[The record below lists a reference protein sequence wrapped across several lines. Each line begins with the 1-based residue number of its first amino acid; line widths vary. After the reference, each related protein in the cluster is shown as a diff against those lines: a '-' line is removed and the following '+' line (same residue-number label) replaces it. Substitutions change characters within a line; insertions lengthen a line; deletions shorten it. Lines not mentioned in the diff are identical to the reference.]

1 MSPHILRSVAAL
13 WLTGNALRLA
23 ILAVPPVIP
32 LIQGDLGLSGT
43 EVGILSGIPVVMF
56 AVAALPGALLIAR
69 FGAFATLMTGFVL
82 TAAGSAARGTLAT
95 VAVLYAATAVMCAG
109 IAIMQ
114 PALPA
119 LVRQWLPHRIAF
131 GTAVYTNGLLIG
143 EIIPASLM
151 LAAVLPLA
159 GGSWPLAFAFWGGV
173 TLLIAVATYAL
184 APPRPAAAAGPTAPA
199 RWWPNWR
206 DGLIWRLG
214 LIVGGINASYFG
226 GNAFLPPHLE
236 AVGRGDLDTAALTAL
251 NLGQLPASFLL
262 LAFASRIERRIWPF
276 VATGI
281 LSLVCVAG
289 IMLTADAWV
298 VVFAAG
304 LGFAAGFGFAL
315 ALTLPPLLS
324 APDDVARTAAAMFT
338 ISYSLGVIISVL
350 GGAVWDLAGAPRF
363 AFLPT
368 AVGILPLVLLTP
380 TIRFNQMIKS

>member
-1 MSPHILRSVAAL
+1 MISAHVLRSVAAL

-23 ILAVPPVIP
+23 LLAVPPVIP
-32 LIQGDLGLSGT
+32 LIQSDLGLSGT

-56 AVAALPGALLIAR
+56 AAAALPGSLLIAR
-69 FGAFATLMTGFVL
+69 FGAFATLMTGFAL
-82 TAAGSAARGTLAT
+82 ASAGSAARGALPT
-95 VAVLYAATAVMCAG
+95 VGVLFAGTVVMSVG

-119 LVRQWLPHRIAF
+119 LVRQWLPERIAF
-131 GTAVYTNGLLIG
+131 GTAIYTNGLLIG

-151 LAAVLPLA
+151 ISMVMPLV
-159 GGSWPLAFAFWGGV
+159 GGSWPLAFLFWGVV
-173 TLLIAVATYAL
+173 TLIIAVATYRL
-184 APPRPAAAAGPTAPA
+184 APAAPKAAVRPSIPA

-214 LIVGGINASYFG
+214 FIVGGINASYFG

-236 AVGRGDLDTAALTAL
+236 SVGRGDLGTAALTAL

-262 LAFASRIERRIWPF
+262 LIFASRIERRIWPF

-281 LSLVCVAG
+281 LALASIAG
-289 IMLTADAWV
+289 IVLTVDGWV
-298 VVFAAG
+298 VVFATG
-304 LGFAAGFGFAL
+304 LGFSAGFGFAL

-338 ISYSLGVIISVL
+338 ISYSLAVILAVL
-350 GGAVWDLAGAPRF
+350 GGAAWDAVGDPRF
-363 AFLPT
+363 AFLPV
-368 AVGILPLVLLTP
+368 AVGLLPLIILTP
-380 TIRFNQMIKS
+380 TIRFQRSPS